1 MLPVKNVKEIA
12 DMRTLRGIIF
22 CLLLLLGATPVWGRV
37 FVEWTEPAI
46 PSAAS
51 LGVKDLVI
59 PWGPDKIQL
68 MNAAKERGYRVF
80 ARVKAQDAAAGAK
93 AAASNGLAGIIVEGD
108 SSEPGQGTAPK
119 IVQRLR
125 SSSPGISF
133 LALDSGGKQPQIRGN
148 VVEKRNGVLVV
159 SSPTQ
164 APWIDSNVAPARFED
179 AFQSGQ
185 APLFSFSWD
194 LTDPL
199 EQQLGP
205 RAEDYALAIAEAG
218 AIDADV
224 ILPLHPNLQKGLAE
238 GDKGAWREW
247 DRVKTY
253 LGFYSKGSSPE
264 PQPAAE
270 VVVVTDHYQDAYEAM
285 NLLARRNITFR
296 VLRPGDVT
304 AQRLSGSGVVV
315 MFSVPDGPAAR
326 DLQAFSAAG
335 GTVLVV
341 DPHGPDNWER
351 LPAVRASDGTSYKI
365 ESGETIGS
373 SQVVGD
379 PDAFAGKVR
388 DLLRRQ
394 GALIYVWNAVTTLAF
409 AYHDPQT
416 GGMVLDLVNYAQEP
430 LQVQVRVKGS
440 FPSIR
445 YETPEHGF
453 YPALTPEIEHG
464 FTQFVV
470 SHLEIG
476 ARVYLGEK
484 GKQPE

>member
-1 MLPVKNVKEIA
+1 
-12 DMRTLRGIIF
+12 MRTLRGIIF
-22 CLLLLLGATPVWGRV
+22 CSLLLLVATPVWGRV
-37 FVEWTEPAI
+37 FVEWTEPTI

-59 PWGPDKIQL
+59 PWGPGKIQL
-68 MNAAKERGYRVF
+68 MKIARERGYRVF
-80 ARVKAQDAAAGAK
+80 VRVKAQDAGAAVR
-93 AAASNGLAGIIVEGD
+93 NEIAGVIVEDD
-108 SSEPGQGTAPK
+108 SAEPGQGTAPK

-125 SSSPGISF
+125 SSYPGISF
-133 LALDSGGKQPQIRGN
+133 LVLDSGGKQPQIRGN

-164 APWIDSNVAPARFED
+164 APWIDSNVALASFED
-179 AFQSGQ
+179 AFQPGQ
-185 APLFSFSWD
+185 PPLFSFSWD

-199 EQQLGP
+199 EQRQGP
-205 RAEDYALAIAEAG
+205 PAEDYALAVAEAG

-238 GDKGAWREW
+238 GDKAAWREW

-253 LGFYSKGSSPE
+253 LSFYSKERNPE
-264 PQPAAE
+264 PQPVAE
-270 VVVVTDHYQDAYEAM
+270 AVVVTDHYQDAYEAM

-296 VLRPGDVT
+296 VLHPGDVT

-315 MFSVPDGPAAR
+315 MFTAPDGPSAR
-326 DLQAFSAAG
+326 ALQAFSSTG
-335 GTVLVV
+335 GTILVV
-341 DPHGPDNWER
+341 DPHGPGHWER
-351 LPAVRASDGTSYKI
+351 LPAVKASDGTSYKI
-365 ESGETIGS
+365 ERGETIES

-379 PDAFAGKVR
+379 PDGFAEKVR
-388 DLLRRQ
+388 NLLNRH
-394 GALIYVWNAVTTLAF
+394 GLLIYIWNAVTTLAF
-409 AYHDPQT
+409 AYHAPQS

-440 FPSIR
+440 FPNIR
-445 YETPEHGF
+445 YETPEYGF
-453 YPALTPEIEHG
+453 YPALKPEIEHG

>member
-1 MLPVKNVKEIA
+1 MQTSRA
-12 DMRTLRGIIF
+12 IIF
-22 CLLLLLGATPVWGRV
+22 ASLLLLVATPVWGRV

-68 MNAAKERGYRVF
+68 MNTAKERGYRVY
-80 ARVKAQDAAAGAK
+80 ARVKAQDAGAAVRD
-93 AAASNGLAGIIVEGD
+93 GLAGIIVEDD
-108 SSEPGQGTAPK
+108 SSEPGQGIARK
-119 IVQRLR
+119 VVQRLR
-125 SSSPGISF
+125 SSYPGISF
-133 LALDSGGKQPQIRGN
+133 LVLDSGGKQPQIRGN
-148 VVEKRNGVLVV
+148 LVTKRRGVLMV

-164 APWIDSNVAPARFED
+164 EPWIDSNVALARFEKAD
-179 AFQSGQ
+179 QPGQ
-185 APLFSFSWD
+185 QPLFSFSWD

-199 EQQLGP
+199 EKQQGP
-205 RAEDYALAIAEAG
+205 GAEDYALAVAEAG

-224 ILPLHPNLQKGLAE
+224 ILPVHPNLQKRLAE
-238 GDKGAWREW
+238 GDQAAWREW

-253 LGFYSKGSSPE
+253 LGFYSKVSSSE
-264 PQPAAE
+264 PQPVAE
-270 VVVVTDHYQDAYEAM
+270 VAVVADRYQDAYEAM

-296 VLRPGDVT
+296 VLGPGDVT
-304 AQRLSGSGVVV
+304 AERLSGSRLVIL
-315 MFSVPDGPAAR
+315 FSPLDAPAAQA
-326 DLQAFSAAG
+326 LQAFSSAG
-335 GTVLVV
+335 GTVVVV
-341 DPHGPDNWER
+341 DPHGPAHWER
-351 LPAVRASDGTSYKI
+351 LPAVKASAGTSYKI
-365 ESGETIGS
+365 ERGETIES

-394 GALIYVWNAVTTLAF
+394 GALIYIWNAVTTLAF
-409 AYHDPQT
+409 AYRDPQA
-416 GGMVLDLVNYAQEP
+416 GGMVLELVNYAQEP

-440 FPSIR
+440 FPGIR

-453 YPALTPEIEHG
+453 YATLTPEIEHG